1 MLFRNTGE
9 ILGTW
14 QDLLPLEI
22 GEHLVEITVLVL
34 DLVVFFTVVDVAGV
48 DELEPVEKEVDTL
61 RVVAV
66 DLAVDTVLSNPNA
79 GAFVVLVKSCDD
91 GAVVVVDEGLGAF
104 LDVLLDV
111 DLVDAT

>member
-14 QDLLPLEI
+14 QDFLPLEL
-22 GEHLVEITVLVL
+22 GEHLVEITVL

-61 RVVAV
+61 GVVAV
-66 DLAVDTVLSNPNA
+66 DLAVDTVLPNPNA